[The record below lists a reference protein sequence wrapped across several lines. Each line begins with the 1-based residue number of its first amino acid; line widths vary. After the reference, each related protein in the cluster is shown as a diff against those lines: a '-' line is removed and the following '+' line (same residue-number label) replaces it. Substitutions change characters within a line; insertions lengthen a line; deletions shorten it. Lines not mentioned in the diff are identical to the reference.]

1 MPGVYAAPLTPS
13 PLLPVTSIPQNT
25 HRLWPCPPGPQ
36 GMDTLLPSWAV
47 RADSLESAAIQP
59 TQPQGLSWQTRG
71 YDQVWFLPQP
81 HWSSSSLGFPIMFPT
96 QFLSSTTTSL
106 PVHNDVMIITVVTV
120 VHQTGATPEMVFEP
134 GSMPHPPLCCVTLGR
149 LPPLSELQIHT
160 SDG

>member
-1 MPGVYAAPLTPS
+1 
-13 PLLPVTSIPQNT
+13 
-25 HRLWPCPPGPQ
+25 
-36 GMDTLLPSWAV
+36 
-47 RADSLESAAIQP
+47 
-59 TQPQGLSWQTRG
+59 
-71 YDQVWFLPQP
+71 
-81 HWSSSSLGFPIMFPT
+81 MFPT

-120 VHQTGATPEMVFEP
+120 AHQTGATPEMVFEP